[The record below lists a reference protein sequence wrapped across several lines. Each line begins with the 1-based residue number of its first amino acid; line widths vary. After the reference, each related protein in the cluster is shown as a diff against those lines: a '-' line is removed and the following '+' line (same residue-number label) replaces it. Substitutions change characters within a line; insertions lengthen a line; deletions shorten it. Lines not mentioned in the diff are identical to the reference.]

1 MPYICKIAT
10 ININAISSVNRI
22 QVLGDFL
29 FLQDID
35 IALLQEVTTTNL
47 TCIRNYTVHGNIGTE
62 GRGTAILSKTGI
74 TLTDVM
80 RLPSGRGI
88 AAKLFGT
95 KIVNIYAPSGAE
107 KKAERERFFSNV
119 ILPLLPTRHSDL
131 LLAGDFNCILH
142 TSESTGMDLSPD
154 L

>member
-47 TCIRNYTVHGNIGTE
+47 TFIRNYIVHCNIGTE

-74 TLTDVM
+74 NLTDVM

-88 AAKLFGT
+88 VAHISGT
-95 KIVNIYAPSGAE
+95 RIVNIYAPSGAE
-107 KKAERERFFSNV
+107 KKRIENV
-119 ILPLLPTRHSDL
+119 SSRT
-131 LLAGDFNCILH
+131 
-142 TSESTGMDLSPD
+142 
-154 L
+154 